1 MTCIKNPL
9 GRLEGETSG
18 DEGTL
23 QPSVH
28 SQQTYFLKDVA
39 VNVTLL
45 DGKTSKQ
52 GSL

>member
-23 QPSVH
+23 QPSVD

-39 VNVTLL
+39 VK
-45 DGKTSKQ
+45 GM
-52 GSL
+52 